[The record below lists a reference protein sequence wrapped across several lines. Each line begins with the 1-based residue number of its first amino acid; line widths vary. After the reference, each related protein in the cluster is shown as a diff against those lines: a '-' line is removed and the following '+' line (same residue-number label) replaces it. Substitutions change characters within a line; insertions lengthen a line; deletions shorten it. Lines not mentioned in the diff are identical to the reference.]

1 MSSMSFENYVKGV
14 KRISKDAPS
23 YIKESKEKAKTI
35 RDKTKKSLE
44 SIVSATF
51 NKDND
56 SIREEIKYLYN
67 IVKPISNIVLRF
79 EEEYSNKKREK
90 GIIDFNDIEHFA

>member
-1 MSSMSFENYVKGV
+1 MKVLKGEVKVEFKEIVMTKSLEVEDELYNALRELRQGV

-51 NKDND
+51 NK
-56 SIREEIKYLYN
+56 
-67 IVKPISNIVLRF
+67 
-79 EEEYSNKKREK
+79 
-90 GIIDFNDIEHFA
+90 